1 MDDKRTA
8 DTLWPMRH
16 MDAASHRALLMAQP
30 VKNLKIVCKAQE
42 ISTLCVV
49 EKKDLVDL
57 LLRHK
62 VQVRVALVQTGEVE
76 AEVEVV
82 VQVALTGI
90 PTTEAY
96 FGNGSSDP
104 ENTSNRRTRRDKEVT
119 TELRVK
125 TGSGQSGERTLMN
138 GGGRARGQAV
148 WLMIAAAVS
157 PKEDAKEE
165 HVRKCK
171 LRFPNV
177 STEVFTEWRDKKRS
191 IWPCPKGG
199 FKDVAVTVFWDI
211 ENCVPDTEF
220 GSSPGAY
227 ASMFRTAFETTTGAR
242 IMTCIASLSDTYPI
256 ESGPLSYEKLLSLN
270 ALDDAWYV
278 LTAAGKA
285 SKKVHKDH
293 KEADNV
299 LKSKMQGCLRV
310 CKPEDVVVIISGDGG
325 FAPLCHSFKRQQV
338 KVIVIGPTVS
348 KTNRELMQAAD
359 MWMDWQGF
367 CAGQAGQ

>member
-1 MDDKRTA
+1 MDDDKRTA
-8 DTLWPMRH
+8 DTLWPMRQ
-16 MDAASHRALLMAQP
+16 MDAATVVVSSSQQPVRAVQHRALLMAQP

-42 ISTLCVV
+42 ISTSCVV
-49 EKKDLVDL
+49 EKNDLVEL

-62 VQVRVALVQTGEVE
+62 VQCDVMMLNPIRYSIQLAVHRVQVALVQMGEVE

-104 ENTSNRRTRRDKEVT
+104 EKNTSNRRTRRDKEDT

-125 TGSGQSGERTLMN
+125 LCTACVACAS
-138 GGGRARGQAV
+138 AV

-199 FKDVAVTVFWDI
+199 FKDAAVTVFWDI

-242 IMTCIASLSDTYPI
+242 IMTCIASLSDTYPV

-325 FAPLCHSFKRQQV
+325 
-338 KVIVIGPTVS
+338 
-348 KTNRELMQAAD
+348 
-359 MWMDWQGF
+359 
-367 CAGQAGQ
+367 

>member
-1 MDDKRTA
+1 MDDDKRTA
-8 DTLWPMRH
+8 DTLWPMRQ
-16 MDAASHRALLMAQP
+16 MDAAS
-30 VKNLKIVCKAQE
+30 
-42 ISTLCVV
+42 VV
-49 EKKDLVDL
+49 
-57 LLRHK
+57 
-62 VQVRVALVQTGEVE
+62 
-76 AEVEVV
+76 
-82 VQVALTGI
+82 
-90 PTTEAY
+90 
-96 FGNGSSDP
+96 GNGSSDP
-104 ENTSNRRTRRDKEVT
+104 ENTSNRRTRRDKEIT
-119 TELRVK
+119 TELRGNV
-125 TGSGQSGERTLMN
+125 T
-138 GGGRARGQAV
+138 V

-157 PKEDAKEE
+157 PKEDAKGE

-199 FKDVAVTVFWDI
+199 FKDAAVTVFWDI

-242 IMTCIASLSDTYPI
+242 IMTCIASLSDTYPV

-285 SKKVHKDH
+285 SKKVHKDY

-325 FAPLCHSFKRQQV
+325 
-338 KVIVIGPTVS
+338 
-348 KTNRELMQAAD
+348 
-359 MWMDWQGF
+359 
-367 CAGQAGQ
+367 